1 MLRAFLGA
9 FLVGLLSA
17 FALNAEARP
26 PAPLQL
32 SQNLNGEPVRPTQS
46 DGGALL
52 LSSTGV
58 AVATATVACGGV
70 YKLVCPSTAVNFCA
84 WSTDGGCSADVAN
97 INYGDP
103 IAAASFGYFVAQD
116 CSSGTKTVSAVS
128 QTDAGVSCPL
138 FRMY

>member
-1 MLRAFLGA
+1 MSRAFAIA
-9 FLVGLLSA
+9 FLAGILC
-17 FALNAEARP
+17 ALVVDARP

-32 SQNLNGEPVRPTQS
+32 SSNLNGEPVRPVQT

-58 AVATATVACGGV
+58 AVAQAAVVCGGV
-70 YKLVCPSTAVNFCA
+70 YKVVCPVTAVNFCA
-84 WSTDGGCSADVAN
+84 WSTDAGCSADVGS

-116 CSSGTKTVSAVS
+116 CASGAKYVSAVS
-128 QTDAGVSCPL
+128 QTDAGVSCPV
-138 FRMY
+138 FRMQ